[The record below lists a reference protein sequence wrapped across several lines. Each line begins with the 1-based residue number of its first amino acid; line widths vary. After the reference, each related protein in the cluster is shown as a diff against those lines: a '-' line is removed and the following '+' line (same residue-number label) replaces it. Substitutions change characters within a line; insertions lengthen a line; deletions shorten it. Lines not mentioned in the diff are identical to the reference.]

1 MDMWE
6 RVYVYMIRLDST
18 QQAFSED
25 RLYERQKGEDRKT
38 EEVPSILKE
47 MMIYLGETGR
57 YTATVRDQMEQEAAL
72 MRLHSWS

>member
-1 MDMWE
+1 
-6 RVYVYMIRLDST
+6 MIRLDST